1 MEFEGFPRKMRYTPV
16 PNQIFGPLLEGMDDL
31 AEIKCVLRFL
41 WLMNQ
46 KKGFPRSISR
56 QELFSDP
63 ILISAVRGTS
73 DTPNIAIGEALQ
85 KAVDHGILIAADIN
99 EGNSDDSIYLLNT
112 DSERRFIGEV
122 KSVSSE
128 SMLKTELNSMP
139 VSRPNI
145 FSLYEDNIG
154 MLNSIISDELK
165 EAEELY
171 PQEWIEDA
179 FRESVVQNKRSWRY
193 VCAILERWENEGKS
207 DGRTGRYSKTD
218 GRERYLGE

>member
-1 MEFEGFPRKMRYTPV
+1 MGFEGFPRKMRYTPV

-85 KAVDHGILIAADIN
+85 KAVDHGILISADII
-99 EGNSDDSIYLLNT
+99 SLLSFLFVVYNH
-112 DSERRFIGEV
+112 
-122 KSVSSE
+122 
-128 SMLKTELNSMP
+128 SM
-139 VSRPNI
+139 
-145 FSLYEDNIG
+145 
-154 MLNSIISDELK
+154 
-165 EAEELY
+165 
-171 PQEWIEDA
+171 
-179 FRESVVQNKRSWRY
+179 
-193 VCAILERWENEGKS
+193 
-207 DGRTGRYSKTD
+207 
-218 GRERYLGE
+218 

>member
-16 PNQIFGPLLEGMDDL
+16 PNQMFGPLLEGIEDL

-63 ILISAVRGTS
+63 ILISAFSGIS
-73 DTPNIAIGEALQ
+73 NTPNTAISEALQ
-85 KAVDHGILIAADIN
+85 KAVDHGILITADLH
-99 EGNSDDSIYLLNT
+99 EENSDDHMYLLNT
-112 DSERRFIGEV
+112 DSERRFLGEV
-122 KSVSSE
+122 KSTSPE
-128 SMLKTELNSMP
+128 GMLKTDLKTRTVP
-139 VSRPNI
+139 RPNI

-154 MLNSIISDELK
+154 MLNPIISDELK

-179 FRESVVQNKRSWRY
+179 IREAVVQNKRSWRY
-193 VCAILERWENEGKS
+193 VCAILERWENEGRS
-207 DGRTGRYSKTD
+207 DGRTGRYSKAD